1 MALSEENVNIID
13 TLQPLR
19 AHLARTI
26 VGQDIL
32 LERVLVALLSNGH
45 VLIEGLPGL
54 AKTTAVR
61 CLAEGLDVGF
71 RRIQFTPDLIP
82 GDITGTDIYLTQE
95 GRFQFVPGPLFHE
108 IILADEIN
116 RAPPKVQSALLE
128 AMQEHQITVGGVTR
142 PLPEVFMVIATQNP
156 IEHEGTYPLP
166 EAQLD
171 RFLLKIQVHYPSAE
185 EELEILRR
193 DHAWRTTPARNISAA
208 LSTPSMPLTQ
218 STLGAP
224 NSFNASFTLNAAH
237 SLGGSGTPN
246 NPDHRLSKADLLA
259 ARRAVD
265 EVYMDD
271 MLQRYVVTLVGATR
285 NPSPWAEDLKPY
297 VARGASPRASLGLT
311 RTARA
316 LALLRGRDFVEPGD
330 VMDMA
335 DAVLQHRIGLS
346 FAARAEDVDTSSV
359 IRRLLANVPVP

>member
-1 MALSEENVNIID
+1 MKIID

-19 AHLARTI
+19 AHLAGTI
-26 VGQDIL
+26 VGQNAL
-32 LERVLVALLSNGH
+32 LEQVLVALLSDGH

-128 AMQEHQITVGGVTR
+128 AMQEHQVTVGGVTR
-142 PLPEVFMVIATQNP
+142 PLPEVFTVIATQNP

-171 RFLLKIQVHYPSAE
+171 RFLLKIQVRYPSAE

-193 DHAWRTTPARNISAA
+193 DHARRANPARNISAA
-208 LSTPSMPLTQ
+208 LSTPSTPLTQ
-218 STLGAP
+218 STVGGS
-224 NSFNASFTLNAAH
+224 NSFNASFTRNPAH
-237 SLGGSGTPN
+237 SPGGPDTTPN
-246 NPDHRLSKADLLA
+246 NPDKHLSKADLLA

-297 VARGASPRASLGLT
+297 LARGASPRASLGLT
-311 RTARA
+311 RAARA

-346 FAARAEDVDTSSV
+346 FAARAEGLDTSSV
-359 IRRLLANVPVP
+359 IRRLLTTVPVP